1 MIRLFA
7 SDLDGTL
14 LNEHMNVMKDRKR
27 YSKNYRCR
35 KDIYC
40 CNRARNKNGQF
51 KKAGDISYYICLNGA
66 AVLDPKKQLLHCEP
80 IDKEVLSKIM
90 DVFEDLNLEYVSWNK
105 VYSRIDKESVLR
117 YRKNVWKE
125 AANDSW
131 LDRFLNNIIV
141 NFECLQSKEE
151 ILQKDICKINYH
163 FSDDTDTS
171 RLDDFLKQYDD
182 KLVNAPSGEG
192 I

>member
-1 MIRLFA
+1 
-7 SDLDGTL
+7 
-14 LNEHMNVMKDRKR
+14 
-27 YSKNYRCR
+27 
-35 KDIYC
+35 
-40 CNRARNKNGQF
+40 
-51 KKAGDISYYICLNGA
+51 
-66 AVLDPKKQLLHCEP
+66 
-80 IDKEVLSKIM
+80 M

-171 RLDDFLKQYDD
+171 RLDDFLKQYGD
-182 KLVNAPSGEG
+182 KLVNAPSGDG
-192 I
+192 IYEITKNGVNKASAVNWLAEFLNISKEEVAVYGDGGNDIMMLSSFKHSYTPSTGSIEAKEAASQIIGPYEDYSVIEHILNTIEEDKKR